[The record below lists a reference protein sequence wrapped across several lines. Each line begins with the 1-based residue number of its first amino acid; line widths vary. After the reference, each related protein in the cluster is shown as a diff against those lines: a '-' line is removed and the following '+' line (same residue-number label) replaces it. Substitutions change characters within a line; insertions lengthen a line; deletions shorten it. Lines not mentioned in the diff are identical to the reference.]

1 MSASF
6 GLAALMISAT
16 VFIGV
21 LTDEVLRLW
30 LPPA

>member
-6 GLAALMISAT
+6 GLAALMIGAT
-16 VFIGV
+16 VLIWILPG
-21 LTDEVLRLW
+21 EALRLW